1 MTRATRRRPANA
13 EAFGELGFQLFALR
27 RSDEAVKAIERG
39 LELLPDAPE
48 LWNQLGGIHHVR
60 GDRVGAKAAYA
71 RALAIAPDDAGAH
84 YGLGAVL
91 ADNAEFA
98 PAAEHLRRS
107 LAGNSGDVQVRIKLG
122 LCLLELG
129 RVEEALQHLRAA
141 VGRDPRLY
149 VSALKLVSSAGR
161 GRFWLRPS
169 VARKMLS

>member
-1 MTRATRRRPANA
+1 MM
-13 EAFGELGFQLFALR
+13 
-27 RSDEAVKAIERG
+27 
-39 LELLPDAPE
+39 
-48 LWNQLGGIHHVR
+48 LGGIHHVR
-60 GDRVGAKAAYA
+60 GDRVGGKAAYA

-91 ADNAEFA
+91 VDNAEFA

-129 RVEEALQHLRAA
+129 RMEEALEHLRTA
-141 VGRDPRLY
+141 VGGNPRRY
-149 VSALKLVSSAGR
+149 GSALKLLSSAGR

-169 VARKMLS
+169 VAKKMLS